1 MQRMYFDLIIALL
14 QKTIDDFT
22 CREGF
27 QRDYPY
33 CHLEEGLC
41 QVEHHLVGACLP
53 EVDLLV
59 AYLMVDHLHL
69 VMGRLDEHLVAYH
82 LEAYRLDSSLVVASL
97 RLMVLHLEVSFTVQ
111 CLACLVDRLHLRHIL
126 VDHHHRIL
134 HHHLRIRHRR
144 LHDRLRRLLS
154 D

>member
-1 MQRMYFDLIIALL
+1 MHRIYFDLIIALL

-41 QVEHHLVGACLP
+41 QVEHHLVGACLL

-59 AYLMVDHLHL
+59 AYLMEDRRHLMAHL
-69 VMGRLDEHLVAYH
+69 DAHLVAYH

-97 RLMVLHLEVSFTVQ
+97 RLMVLHLEVGFTVQ
-111 CLACLVDRLHLRHIL
+111 CLAC
-126 VDHHHRIL
+126 
-134 HHHLRIRHRR
+134 
-144 LHDRLRRLLS
+144 
-154 D
+154 